1 MISKTGYCFLWL
13 HSMLYVLC
21 LWPPCIMTGL
31 GACST
36 AANRT
41 GSIRSERWLCNSS
54 VMPAGGAERV
64 DRFNVNKNHN
74 AIRQK
79 NRNVSAWQF
88 IHFIMTVHQYATV
101 YRFTLFNVNIL
112 LYSLFEL
119 LHYFVSCVFFSH
131 LFRWFSFS
139 TCCIVGSRT
148 RNCFTTI
155 GVYLTNKELD

>member
-1 MISKTGYCFLWL
+1 MSPHHLCSSVSALHVLTPSACLILYTQRWQKGRNSHCELLFRQPDRLFFFLMQADRLISKTGYCFLWL

-41 GSIRSERWLCNSS
+41 GSIRSECWLCNSL

-79 NRNVSAWQF
+79 NRNVSA
-88 IHFIMTVHQYATV
+88 
-101 YRFTLFNVNIL
+101 
-112 LYSLFEL
+112 
-119 LHYFVSCVFFSH
+119 
-131 LFRWFSFS
+131 
-139 TCCIVGSRT
+139 
-148 RNCFTTI
+148 
-155 GVYLTNKELD
+155 